1 MARPLSCPVCRI
13 NVPEGGTHCPR
24 CGLRIAAL
32 PRRRPKGLSDADVEA
47 LAAIE
52 AEGPSLTAAQ
62 VLGFG
67 VLGGIALVLLS
78 ALIALAVTRGNAFAA
93 GMSNAAFF
101 AGGITLTGAL
111 LLGGLRVRRLVG
123 DLETM
128 RRRAAGGGEK
138 LAHDHVRLA
147 IAISGVLALAVAGV
161 FAAVAH

>member
-13 NVPEGGTHCPR
+13 DLAPGGTHCPR

-32 PRRRPKGLSDADVEA
+32 PRRPRQRDLSDSDAAA
-47 LAAIE
+47 LASIQAEQAITVPQ
-52 AEGPSLTAAQ
+52 AFARG
-62 VLGFG
+62 G
-67 VLGGIALVLLS
+67 LGGAALVVVSAVIAL
-78 ALIALAVTRGNAFAA
+78 IVTRGDAFAA

-101 AGGITLTGAL
+101 AGGIAITGAV
-111 LLGGLRVRRLVG
+111 LLGGLRVRRLTG

-128 RRRAAGGGEK
+128 RRRALGFGPQ

-147 IAISGVLALAVAGV
+147 VGVSGVVSLAVAGV

>member
-13 NVPEGGTHCPR
+13 DLPPGGTHCSR

-32 PRRRPKGLSDADVEA
+32 PRRPRHRDLTDADAATLAAVEA
-47 LAAIE
+47 AGVPLTLPQALARGA
-52 AEGPSLTAAQ
+52 
-62 VLGFG
+62 
-67 VLGGIALVLLS
+67 LGGVGLVLLS
-78 ALIALAVTRGNAFAA
+78 ALIAVVVARSGFAA

-101 AGGITLTGAL
+101 AGGITITVAL
-111 LLGGLRVRRLVG
+111 LLGGMRVRRLVG

-147 IAISGVLALAVAGV
+147 IATSGALALGAAAVL
-161 FAAVAH
+161 AAVAH